1 MREAIIKEF
10 EEKVVKVNRVSK
22 KTKGGNRISFS
33 VLLVIGDRKG
43 RVGFGLGK
51 AREVP
56 VAVAKAASSARK
68 NLLYVT
74 PGGSIPRSI
83 RVKVGAAEVL
93 LKPAPKGSGVI
104 AGGPVRLV
112 LKLAGIRDV
121 SAKILG
127 TNNKTSNVAAVFQAL
142 AKLNWR

>member
-56 VAVAKAASSARK
+56 VAVAKAASSAKK

-74 PGGSIPRSI
+74 PGGSIPHSI

>member
-1 MREAIIKEF
+1 MRETIIKEF
-10 EEKVVKVNRVSK
+10 EEKVIKVNRVSK

-56 VAVAKAASSARK
+56 VAVAKAVSSAKK

-74 PGGSIPRSI
+74 PGGSIPHSI

-142 AKLNWR
+142 LRLNWR

>member
-1 MREAIIKEF
+1 MNERVVKEF
-10 EEKVVKVNRVSK
+10 EEKVIQVNRVSK
-22 KTKGGNRISFS
+22 KTKGGNRVSFA

-56 VAVAKAASSARK
+56 VAVAKASSRAKR
-68 NLLYVT
+68 NLIYVT
-74 PGGSIPRSI
+74 PGGSVPHSI
-83 RVKVGAAEVL
+83 RVKEGAAEIL
-93 LKPAPKGSGVI
+93 LKPAPKGSGLI

-112 LKLAGIRDV
+112 LRLAGIRDV

-127 TNNKTSNVAAVFQAL
+127 TNNKASNIRAVFRAL
-142 AKLNWR
+142 EKISWK